1 MKAIWNRILSGSF
14 QLEMRRFIIFEGHF
28 YHFIFLDKNVTQ
40 IQGTN
45 SSHEL
50 ENDMNLGY
58 RGYTAIRAVKYARV
72 FFLFF
77 LFHSKIRSEI

>member
-1 MKAIWNRILSGSF
+1 
-14 QLEMRRFIIFEGHF
+14 
-28 YHFIFLDKNVTQ
+28 LDKNVTQ